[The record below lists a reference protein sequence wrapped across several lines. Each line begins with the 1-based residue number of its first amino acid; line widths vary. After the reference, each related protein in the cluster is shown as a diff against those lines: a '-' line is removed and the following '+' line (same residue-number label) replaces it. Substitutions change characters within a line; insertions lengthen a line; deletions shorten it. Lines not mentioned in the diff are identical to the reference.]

1 MVKSVKEFSH
11 PILTVTSFGCFLLW
25 INNNVTATK
34 PATINPVSSYID
46 KFIAAENP
54 ITLQIRGIINRKT
67 GTLLFA
73 NSSIPKVKIVV
84 GHGSPKVGE

>member
-1 MVKSVKEFSH
+1 MIE
-11 PILTVTSFGCFLLW
+11 TSLGCFLLF
-25 INNNVTATK
+25 INSKATAVT
-34 PATINPVSSYID
+34 PAIINPVSSYID

-54 ITLQIRGIINRKT
+54 ITLQISGMINKNT

-73 NSSIPKVKIVV
+73 KSNIPKVNIVV